1 MASFLLLAYYQ
12 SCHTQGGGV
21 VMKRVSRD
29 GQRLKIVNPQNFAAM
44 KITFER
50 VRDGVFDEYDIR
62 FLLSGI
68 RPVVREMFYN
78 IRNEQEVP
86 KDMLD
91 RWDMLMDLCDV
102 VAHPEYKD
110 QGALQRLIIA
120 TEEWL
125 RNHFTHLSS
134 AQQFA
139 AEAQKILD
147 FKFPE
152 GIPIE
157 KSYKLVSVFFIALE
171 QYLGFD
177 IGLEWFATERSN
189 EVLLCFFTIL
199 HYTQVL
205 VEPRKNE
212 EHKGG
217 SILMCGRQGMFAL
230 YASVEETR
238 ILDRV
243 AGSLSSDHSRTFPI
257 PLFIG
262 VVTTIDA
269 SKTMDFYNPGI
280 GLALRHENNTLGL
293 FTLPLAT
300 LGFQK

>member
-1 MASFLLLAYYQ
+1 
-12 SCHTQGGGV
+12 
-21 VMKRVSRD
+21 MKRVSRN
-29 GQRLKIVNPQNFAAM
+29 GQRLKIVNPQNLAAM

-68 RPVVREMFYN
+68 RPVVREIFYN
-78 IRNEQEVP
+78 IKSKQEVP
-86 KDMLD
+86 KDIFD

-110 QGALQRLIIA
+110 QGALQRLIIS

-134 AQQFA
+134 AQQFS
-139 AEAQKILD
+139 AEAQRILD

-152 GIPIE
+152 GIPID
-157 KSYKLVSVFFIALE
+157 KGYKLVSDFFIALE

-177 IGLEWFATERSN
+177 IGLEQIVTQRSN

-205 VEPRKNE
+205 LELNKNE
-212 EHKGG
+212 DHKGG

-230 YASVEETR
+230 FASVEETR

-243 AGSLSSDHSRTFPI
+243 SGDLSSDHPRTFPI
-257 PLFIG
+257 PLFMG

-280 GLALRHENNTLGL
+280 GLALRHEKNALGL
-293 FTLPLAT
+293 FTLTLPE
-300 LGFQK
+300 LGFHKQAPDNVLGKE